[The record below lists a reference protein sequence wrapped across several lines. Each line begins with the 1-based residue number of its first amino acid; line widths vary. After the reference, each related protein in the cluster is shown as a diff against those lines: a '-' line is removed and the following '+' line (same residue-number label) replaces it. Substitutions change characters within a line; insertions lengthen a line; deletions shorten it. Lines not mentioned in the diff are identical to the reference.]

1 MLCHPAS
8 EAGLLWLVVVVV
20 VAVFALVGL
29 GGGVLSA
36 FFLLGGEGVRVGSLR
51 LVDEDAGR
59 VSSCLADLPCPVAS
73 HSCLRFAGFGSVFL
87 TVYFFPSFK

>member
-8 EAGLLWLVVVVV
+8 EAGLLLLVVVV

-36 FFLLGGEGVRVGSLR
+36 FLVLGGEGVRVGSLR
-51 LVDEDAGR
+51 LADEDA
-59 VSSCLADLPCPVAS
+59 
-73 HSCLRFAGFGSVFL
+73 
-87 TVYFFPSFK
+87 